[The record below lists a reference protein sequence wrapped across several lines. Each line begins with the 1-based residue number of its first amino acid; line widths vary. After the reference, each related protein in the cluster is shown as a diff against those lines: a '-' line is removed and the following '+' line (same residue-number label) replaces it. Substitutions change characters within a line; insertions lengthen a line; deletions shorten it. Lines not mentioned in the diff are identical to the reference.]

1 MTREEIFKEIGVRE
15 TPELRKIVDEIVK
28 SENLI
33 DVLDLLYEELAKE
46 KYKQMMNKLDSRRRG
61 RFDIMAK
68 INDSY
73 DKGYEQGVKQ
83 GILKRKREIA
93 RNLIKFG
100 ESIEM
105 ISKITGLTEA
115 EILELSQDSQ

>member
-33 DVLDLLYEELAKE
+33 DVLDLLYEELTKE
-46 KYKQMMNKLDSRRRG
+46 KYKQMMNKLYSRRRG

-73 DKGYEQGVKQ
+73 DKGRAEG
-83 GILKRKREIA
+83 KREIA
-93 RNLIKFG
+93 RNSFKAGVPIKT
-100 ESIEM
+100 
-105 ISKITGLTEA
+105 ISDATGLTEA